1 MESAWVYVSLS
12 SENTS
17 KLRQQMKYDVTIGIP
32 VYKSVDY
39 VQRSM
44 ASALNQTYSS
54 IEFLLIDDGGADG
67 SIEIVERM
75 KADHHRG
82 RDIRIIKHEQNK
94 GVAASRNRIIDEASG
109 EFLYFM
115 DSDDVIAKNT
125 IELLMQ
131 HVRQYDAEIAFGSYE
146 RIELTGKKTVFQYPA
161 IQLLEEDEMAI
172 FAYRKYAGIQASACN
187 YIVKTSILRNNNLQF
202 ISTNYWEDFVF
213 TSDLVTFV
221 SRAVLLP
228 NITYHYICR
237 CNSLSHYQERIGISK
252 EEICQSI
259 KANRHLVRT
268 SDRLRDKVYYPN
280 RCYVVAMTNFYIACA
295 ILKRR
300 NAITPF
306 FSNQEIKSIM
316 CHPASWLQICSFHQ
330 ARLKN
335 MFIYMI
341 GKMPSSVCVAII
353 WMMGKVKKLI

>member
-1 MESAWVYVSLS
+1 M
-12 SENTS
+12 
-17 KLRQQMKYDVTIGIP
+17 
-32 VYKSVDY
+32 
-39 VQRSM
+39 
-44 ASALNQTYSS
+44 SALAQSYPSV
-54 IEFLLIDDGGADG
+54 EFLLVDDGCDDG
-67 SIEIVERM
+67 TTDVVNYIIAEHYRL
-75 KADHHRG
+75 D
-82 RDIRIIKHEQNK
+82 DIRIISHQKNQ
-94 GVAASRNRIIDEASG
+94 GVSASRNQIIEEAKG
-109 EFLYFM
+109 EYLYFM
-115 DSDDVIAKNT
+115 DSDDTIEENT
-125 IELLMQ
+125 IEVLMQ
-131 HVRQYDAEIAFGSYE
+131 NARQYDAEMVFGSYE
-146 RIELTGKKTVFQYPA
+146 KVDLSGNRMLYQYPSL
-161 IQLLEEDEMAI
+161 QLLGADELAS

-316 CHPASWLQICSFHQ
+316 CHPASWHQICSFRQ

-341 GKMPSSVCVAII
+341 GKLPSSLCLATI
-353 WMMGKVKKLI
+353 WLMGRVKKLI